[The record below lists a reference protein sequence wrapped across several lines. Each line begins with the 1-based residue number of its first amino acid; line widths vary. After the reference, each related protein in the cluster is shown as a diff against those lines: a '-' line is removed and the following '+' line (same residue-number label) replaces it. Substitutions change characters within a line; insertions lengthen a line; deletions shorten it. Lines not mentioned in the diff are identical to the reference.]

1 MPENLFSLNLAELS
15 YEDRL
20 TAAGLEGLANR
31 ERPQLM
37 LDWGRYDDVADRTT
51 NEVFIPDDVWQAKY
65 KEFIGFQDREN
76 QKFYE
81 KTFKLKFSHLKSL
94 TEAIKKYRQ
103 YVAGIVVWDPEQI
116 DTVNVA
122 IMLAGLEDLLILSP
136 DQLETGLGGDLPVV
150 HDLRGRWTDRI
161 SLYRWADQQLRSR
174 CQPGKVACVE
184 PGWHRPEFVDYLV
197 RERIF
202 TYSLGTGA
210 AQPLAKAGQTLLLL
224 LVVGPSGLRNILFNL
239 HLEGLI
245 RGLGLLLMGLG
256 NPEAR
261 LATQIQRKTTFKPFP
276 TIFGWHTKRE
286 DEFSFMLHLS
296 SNGLRLIPSHMAGN
310 FSFHASVPCDYIFT
324 QPQKRESDVV
334 LEPDKVYLTFTLS
347 DGDQL
352 LLMNI
357 RENGNWDRKERGK
370 VAFNWEVQPYLV
382 EMAPALYSRYYRTL
396 TPQDYLLAGPSGAGY
411 VVPPIMRHFRRY
423 LKETDRI
430 CREADIK
437 VLTSYIA
444 DPPRRIIR
452 ETVQG
457 TPDFT
462 GYLAGYL
469 HFGRYPQVLVDGK
482 PFIANQW
489 PPLEEIAA
497 DTDQVLAGV
506 RALVE
511 SSEDK
516 PAFIAVHLFAY
527 RTTITDIYKFAASLD
542 PDRVKVVKADEFLLA
557 AKAYYSEKEKER

>member
-1 MPENLFSLNLAELS
+1 MLETCLTLNIEDLS

-20 TAAGLEGLANR
+20 TAAGLEGLVNQ
-31 ERPQLM
+31 ESPQLM
-37 LDWGRYDDVADRTT
+37 LDWGQYDDEADRTT
-51 NEVFIPDDVWQAKY
+51 NEVFIPDDVWKAKY
-65 KEFIGFQDREN
+65 RDFIGFQDREN

-81 KTFKLKFSHLKSL
+81 KSFGLKFSHLNSI
-94 TEAIKKYRQ
+94 ENAIQRYQQ
-103 YVAGIVVWDPEQI
+103 YITGIVVWDQDQI
-116 DTVNVA
+116 DTINVA
-122 IMLAGLEDLLILSP
+122 IMLAGLESLLILSP
-136 DQLETGLGGDLPVV
+136 DQLNAGLGGNLPVM
-150 HDLRGRWTDRI
+150 HDLRGRWKDRI
-161 SLYRWADQQLRSR
+161 SLYRWAVRHLRPR
-174 CQPGKVACVE
+174 CQPGKAACVE

-210 AQPLAKAGQTLLLL
+210 GQPLAKAGQTLLLL
-224 LVVGPSGLRNILFNL
+224 LVAGPTGLRNILFDL
-239 HLEGLI
+239 HLDGLL
-245 RGLGLLLMGLG
+245 RGLGLFLMGLG

-261 LATQIQRKTTFKPFP
+261 LATKIQRKTAFSPFP
-276 TIFGWHTKRE
+276 TIFGWHTCRE

-296 SNGLRLIPSHMAGN
+296 SNGLRLIPSHMASN
-310 FSFHASVPCDYIFT
+310 FSFHASVPCDYDFT
-324 QPQKRESDVV
+324 QPQKGEEDVE
-334 LEPDKVYLTFTLS
+334 LERDKVYLTFTLS

-370 VAFNWEVQPYLV
+370 VPFNWEVQPYLV

-411 VVPPIMRHFRRY
+411 VVPPILRHFRRY
-423 LKETDRI
+423 LQETDRI

-457 TPDFT
+457 TPDFI

-469 HFGRYPQVLVDGK
+469 HFGRHPQVLVDGK

-489 PPLEEIAA
+489 PPLEQIAA
-497 DTDQVLAGV
+497 DTDQLLAGV
-506 RALVE
+506 RSLIE
-511 SSEDK
+511 SNENS
-516 PAFIAVHLFAY
+516 PVFIAVHLFAY
-527 RTTITDIYKFAASLD
+527 RTTITDIYQFFLSLD
-542 PDRVKVVKADEFLLA
+542 PDKVKVVKADEFLLA
-557 AKAYYSEKEKER
+557 AKAFYSQKEKER